1 VFVGVPA
8 FLVILA
14 FIVAAASLL
23 PLQLPPSAASL
34 GVSAAEVKTKRMLH
48 ARPRLYLHIGP

>member
-34 GVSAAEVKTKRMLH
+34 SAAEVKTKRMLH